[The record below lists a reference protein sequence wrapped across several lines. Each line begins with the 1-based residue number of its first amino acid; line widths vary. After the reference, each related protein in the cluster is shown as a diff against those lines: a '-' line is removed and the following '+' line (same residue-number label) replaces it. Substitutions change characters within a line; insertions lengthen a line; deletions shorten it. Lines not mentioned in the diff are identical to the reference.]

1 MAVNCIFKWKKG
13 NREVERSK
21 DLIPYFR
28 ALKGSGMS
36 KQTKESCRTRKI
48 SSLIQCIIIGNKRT
62 EAASSFLFGG
72 KLYYM
77 QFLITCRTFILH
89 PKAKSLLMIREIVF
103 YISFSDSK
111 FKIS

>member
-1 MAVNCIFKWKKG
+1 MTVNCIFKWKKV
-13 NREVERSK
+13 NRKVERSK

-28 ALKGSGMS
+28 ALKGSGTD
-36 KQTKESCRTRKI
+36 KQTKENCRTRKI
-48 SSLIQCIIIGNKRT
+48 SSLIKWITIGNRGT

-89 PKAKSLLMIREIVF
+89 PKAKSILMIWEIIF
-103 YISFSDSK
+103 YISFS